1 MHMKL
6 AGHRGRASVAP
17 VYVRGSSRGSP
28 HRWVLQVAT
37 AMACAEVQ
45 SCGVLAMLCAVCWW
59 LRGAQG
65 CVSTLGWNSTLAAM
79 PPLWLATHVF
89 MGVHPL
95 VLATHPLVQG
105 RTMTTFSYQVTSCM
119 RVCFYSAHVFSGQ
132 HDDVC
137 LLVEVDKF

>member
-1 MHMKL
+1 MHVKL

-45 SCGVLAMLCAVCWW
+45 RFGVLAMLGAVCWW
-59 LRGAQG
+59 SRGAQG

-95 VLATHPLVQG
+95 VLANTPPSPRADNDHVLIPG
-105 RTMTTFSYQVTSCM
+105 YFMHACM
-119 RVCFYSAHVFSGQ
+119 F
-132 HDDVC
+132 
-137 LLVEVDKF
+137 LLCTCIQWPA